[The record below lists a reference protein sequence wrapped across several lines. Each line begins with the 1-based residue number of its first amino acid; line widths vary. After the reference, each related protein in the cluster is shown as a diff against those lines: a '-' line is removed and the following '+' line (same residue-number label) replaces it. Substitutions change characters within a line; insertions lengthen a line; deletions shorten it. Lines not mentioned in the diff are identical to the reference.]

1 MRASLKGRL
10 FVLLLV
16 STGFIWL
23 SATAWIYASTRAEVE
38 EVLDARL
45 MEAARMVSS
54 LVGSRQIDMA
64 AAAEMGASDLPAFTQ
79 AGQSYER
86 QLSCQIWS
94 LSGSLLGRSDGAPQ
108 QRLSDHRSGFAERQI
123 DGETWRVFAVRSAE
137 TGVEVLVGDSLEVR
151 ARLVR
156 DMVTGLLLP
165 MILIAPALALIIW
178 FAVQRGMRPLDELA
192 GTLAGRSADELHPLP
207 AEGSVTEI
215 RPMVAALNGL
225 FDRVGR
231 ARRSERQF
239 LAYAAHELRTPL
251 AGLKTQAEIAT
262 RSPDAAVRDVALTQ
276 ITTAVDRTS
285 RLVQQL
291 LASAEAECV
300 DVDGAPTPVG
310 LRDMLADLLTDQAA
324 RLTAKGGR
332 LDLDASLS
340 DIQISANPTLLAL
353 ALRNLVEN
361 AVNHSPDGG
370 TVRIARR
377 GEAILVEDEGPG
389 LPEDELA
396 RATERFFRGR
406 NRVSVGSGLGLSIV
420 AQCAERL
427 GGTLSL
433 ANRDEGGLR
442 ATLGVPGL
450 AA

>member
-54 LVGSRQIDMA
+54 LVGSRQIDLA
-64 AAAEMGASDLPAFTQ
+64 AAAEMGTADLPAFTQ

-108 QRLSDHRSGFAERQI
+108 QRLSDHGSGFAERQI

-192 GTLAGRSADELHPLP
+192 GTLAERSADELHPLP
-207 AEGSVTEI
+207 AEGTVTEI
-215 RPMVAALNGL
+215 RPMVGALNGL

-262 RSPDAAVRDVALTQ
+262 RSPDAAVRDVALAQ

-291 LASAEAECV
+291 LASAEAECIDGD
-300 DVDGAPTPVG
+300 DVRGPVG
-310 LRDMLADLLTDQAA
+310 LSDMLADLLTDQKA

-332 LDLDASLS
+332 LDLGASLS

-361 AVNHSPDGG
+361 AINHSPEGG

-377 GEAILVEDEGPG
+377 GEAIFVDDEGPG

-406 NRVSVGSGLGLSIV
+406 NRVAVGSGLGLSIV

-442 ATLGVPGL
+442 ATLSVPGL

>member
-108 QRLSDHRSGFAERQI
+108 QRLSDHGSGFAERQI

-300 DVDGAPTPVG
+300 DVDGPPTPVG
-310 LRDMLADLLTDQAA
+310 LRDMLADLLTDQAV

-361 AVNHSPDGG
+361 AVNHSPEGG

-433 ANRDEGGLR
+433 ANRNEGGLR

>member
-54 LVGSRQIDMA
+54 LVGSRQIDLA
-64 AAAEMGASDLPAFTQ
+64 AAAELGTSDLPAFTQ

-108 QRLSDHRSGFAERQI
+108 QRLSDHGSGFAERQI

-300 DVDGAPTPVG
+300 DVDGAPTPVE

-361 AVNHSPDGG
+361 AVNHSPEGG

-406 NRVSVGSGLGLSIV
+406 NRVAVGSGLGLSIV